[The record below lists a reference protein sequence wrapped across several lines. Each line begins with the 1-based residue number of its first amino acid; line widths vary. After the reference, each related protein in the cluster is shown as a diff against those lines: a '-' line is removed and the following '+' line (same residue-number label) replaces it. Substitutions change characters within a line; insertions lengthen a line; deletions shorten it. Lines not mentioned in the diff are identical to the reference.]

1 MILIKSVISKHYNI
15 AHGQICCEFKMAA
28 FAFKKRSSSHIVGQG
43 IVYLDMCNLKT
54 GEMLTIRKLI
64 MSSSCI

>member
-1 MILIKSVISKHYNI
+1 MILIKSVINKHYNI

-28 FAFKKRSSSHIVGQG
+28 FAFKRSSSHIVGQG
-43 IVYLDMCNLKT
+43 IVYLDMCNMKT
-54 GEMLTIRKLI
+54 SEMLTIRKLI